1 MNRKITL
8 LFLKLLVLFCFSPA
22 LVAQQIY
29 SNGGL
34 STGATSASGVA
45 APSGYTWS
53 EAQSDL
59 GNTTQA
65 NGVPGFSAYYLNSL
79 AVNLR
84 VADDFVVPAGSTWN
98 ITSFDF
104 YCYQTN
110 FGGTTPPIDVLRVQI
125 YNGNPSDTGSGATV
139 VAGDMTTNVYD
150 ATNSSD
156 ALMYRALNTTTPAP
170 GVTPGTTRKLWKVRG
185 NITASLAPGT
195 YWVVFQGHATS
206 DTSFFFP
213 AVTVVGTRNLAAWN
227 SAQLNVLTSAWLGVT
242 DTGSPATAPDV
253 TQDFP
258 FEINGTVLSINQND
272 FDAQVTL
279 SPNPVK
285 DMLTYS
291 VPSNI
296 VVKTAAIYDLNGKL
310 VKEINGGSNEVN
322 VSQLSVGNYILKLT
336 SDAGVTSKKF
346 IKE

>member
-8 LFLKLLVLFCFSPA
+8 LFLKLILLFGFTSD
-22 LVAQQIY
+22 LFAQQIY

-34 STGATSASGVA
+34 STGATSSSGVA

-53 EAQSDL
+53 EAQSDS

-65 NGVPGFSAYYLNSL
+65 NGVPGFSGYFLNSL

-84 VADDFVVPAGSTWN
+84 LADDFVVPAGSTWN

-110 FGGTTPPIDVLRVQI
+110 YGGTTPPIDVLRVQI
-125 YNGNPSDTGSGATV
+125 YNGNPTVAGSGATL

-170 GVTPGTTRKLWKVRG
+170 GVTPGTTRKLWKVRA

-195 YWVVFQGHATS
+195 YWVVFQGHAAS

-213 AVTVVGTRNLAAWN
+213 AVTVVGVRNLATWN
-227 SAQLNVLTSAWLGVT
+227 SSQLNVLTSAWIGVT
-242 DTGSPATAPDV
+242 DTGSPSAAPDV
-253 TQDFP
+253 AQDFP
-258 FEINGTVLSINQND
+258 FDINGTVLGVNQND

-285 DMLTYS
+285 DILTVS
-291 VPSNI
+291 VPTNV
-296 VVKTAAIYDLNGKL
+296 VVKSAAIYDLNGKL
-310 VKEINGGSNEVN
+310 VQQANESTSIN
-322 VSQLSVGNYILKLT
+322 VSQLAVGNYLLKLT
-336 SDAGVTSKKF
+336 SDSGEVAKKF